1 MLIKKYFPKRLFL
14 RFLLIIILP
23 VFIIQS
29 ASTYIFYQ
37 NHIQNVVRRISKDAI
52 DKILF
57 INKNY
62 NKYGHFEYMNI
73 QVSFSDGIRIRKKDI
88 VKNLDGYRFFNQEK
102 FFMETLLNELS
113 EPIAIKDRGD
123 YFEILIQ
130 KKKGVLS
137 LKVNKKELIVKTA
150 KTFIFWNIGLS
161 FVFLLIAV
169 IFMKNQLRPIKKL
182 KTQVKNF
189 SLNQEIEYFKP
200 TGAKEVRELG
210 VSLLEMEKR
219 IKKFINQRTII
230 LAGISHDL
238 RTPLTRMKL
247 ELEFLEDSSSKQ
259 YLTDDIKYMEGIIN
273 HYLNFAK
280 NVKNE
285 DSVLINIYDY
295 LNIILKEHQ
304 KIKQDLSL
312 KTKNIDCNEIV
323 SIQEVA
329 FKRVIENVI
338 GNALKFGS
346 KAIVTLSKH
355 KENIIIDI
363 DDNGPGVEDIYLD
376 KLSEPFFKIDK
387 SRNIDAGGVGLGLA
401 IAKDIVLA
409 NNGNIVFNKSKIL
422 SGLNVRIEI
431 PSNC

>member
-1 MLIKKYFPKRLFL
+1 M
-14 RFLLIIILP
+14 
-23 VFIIQS
+23 
-29 ASTYIFYQ
+29 
-37 NHIQNVVRRISKDAI
+37 
-52 DKILF
+52 
-57 INKNY
+57 
-62 NKYGHFEYMNI
+62 
-73 QVSFSDGIRIRKKDI
+73 
-88 VKNLDGYRFFNQEK
+88 
-102 FFMETLLNELS
+102 
-113 EPIAIKDRGD
+113 
-123 YFEILIQ
+123 
-130 KKKGVLS
+130 
-137 LKVNKKELIVKTA
+137 
-150 KTFIFWNIGLS
+150 
-161 FVFLLIAV
+161 
-169 IFMKNQLRPIKKL
+169 
-182 KTQVKNF
+182 
-189 SLNQEIEYFKP
+189 
-200 TGAKEVRELG
+200 
-210 VSLLEMEKR
+210 
-219 IKKFINQRTII
+219 
-230 LAGISHDL
+230 AGISHDL

-259 YLTDDIKYMEGIIN
+259 YLTDDITYMEGIIN

-312 KTKNIDCNEIV
+312 KTKNIDCDEIV

-346 KAIVTLSKH
+346 KAIITLSKH